1 MPRTVESIA
10 LPVARLGTRRTLS
23 VHRFGTPGA
32 RPKAYIQAAL
42 HADETPGMLVAHHLL
57 RLLDRAPVT
66 GEIVVVPAANP
77 VGLAQV
83 LEGAHVGRYGL
94 DGGGNFNRDFPD
106 LVPGA
111 EALLRGRLGPDATA
125 NVPLV
130 REALRT
136 AHAEHRPTG
145 EVGALRHAL
154 LGLALDA
161 DLVLDLHCDNE
172 AVMHL
177 YTGDALWPEA
187 ADLAAELGCRA
198 VLLARESGG
207 HPFDEACSAPWWL
220 LAERLGDATP
230 IPPACLAATVE
241 LRGKSDV
248 DDAQAAADAEA
259 LMRILIRRG
268 VVAGDAAP
276 PPPLRCEATPLAGLD
291 RVTAP
296 VSGVLAFHHAV
307 GEPVKAGEIIAD
319 IVDPTA
325 ADPATARTPVTAGT
339 DGLLMARFDRR
350 FVGLGDLVA
359 SVAGA
364 TPVPTRG
371 AGLLFD

>member
-1 MPRTVESIA
+1 MPRTVEQIA
-10 LPVARLGTRRTLS
+10 LPVTRLGTRRALA
-23 VHRFGTPGA
+23 VHRYGTPGA

-57 RLLDRAPVT
+57 RLLDHAPVT
-66 GEIVVVPAANP
+66 GEVIVVPVANP

-83 LEGAHVGRYGL
+83 VAGTHVGRHGL
-94 DGGGNFNRDFPD
+94 DGDGNFNRGFPD

-111 EALLRGRLGPDATA
+111 EALLRDRLGPDPAA

-136 AHAEHRPTG
+136 AHAAHHPTG

-177 YTGDALWPEA
+177 YTGDALWPDA
-187 ADLAAELGCRA
+187 ADVAAELGCRA

-220 LAERLGDATP
+220 LAERLGDSTP
-230 IPPACLAATVE
+230 IPSACLAATVE
-241 LRGKSDV
+241 LRGKADV
-248 DDAQAAADAEA
+248 DDTQAAADAQA
-259 LMRILIRRG
+259 LLRVLIRRG
-268 VVAGDAAP
+268 VVAGDAGP
-276 PPPLRCEATPLAGLD
+276 LPPLSCEATPLAGLD
-291 RVTAP
+291 RLTAP
-296 VSGVLAFHHAV
+296 VSGVLAFHRRV
-307 GEPVKAGEIIAD
+307 GDPVRSGEIVAD

-325 ADPATARTPVTAGT
+325 ADPAGARTPVTART

-364 TPVPTRG
+364 TPLPARG
-371 AGLLFD
+371 HGLLFD

>member
-1 MPRTVESIA
+1 MPRTVEQIA
-10 LPVARLGTRRTLS
+10 LPVARLGTRRALG

-57 RLLDRAPVT
+57 RRLDHAPVV
-66 GEIVVVPAANP
+66 GEVIVVPVANP
-77 VGLAQV
+77 IGLAQV
-83 LEGAHVGRYGL
+83 VAGTHVGRYGL
-94 DGGGNFNRDFPD
+94 DGNGNFNRGFPN
-106 LVPGA
+106 LVPYA
-111 EALLRGRLGPDATA
+111 ETLLRDRLGADAAA

-130 REALRT
+130 RKALRA

-172 AVMHL
+172 SVMHL

-187 ADLAAELGCRA
+187 AGLAAELGCRA
-198 VLLARESGG
+198 ALLARESGG

-241 LRGKSDV
+241 LRGKADV

-259 LMRILIRRG
+259 LLRVLIRRG
-268 VVAGDAAP
+268 VVAGDAG
-276 PPPLRCEATPLAGLD
+276 PLPALQCEATPLAGLD
-291 RVTAP
+291 RLTAP
-296 VSGVLAFHHAV
+296 VSGVLVFHCQV
-307 GEPVKAGEIIAD
+307 GDHVRTGRVVAD

-325 ADPATARTPVTAGT
+325 TTPAAARTPVTAAT
-339 DGLLMARFDRR
+339 DGLLMARSNQR

-359 SVAGA
+359 SIAGV
-364 TPVPTRG
+364 TPLPERG
-371 AGLLFD
+371 HGLLFD